1 MKVVDVVGVQKHL
14 LFQGRKKKRRG
25 GQKYILKGVAGCQR
39 RLLDD
44 ELFLCWLRLLPHW
57 RERERVRYINFRLY
71 QQKKSFLVRISQA
84 AKSDCLRDVTWD
96 SFSDPR
102 VSPWLPNDGRSRPGN
117 LTDARLLISVS
128 IFGRRR
134 EMTIRR
140 RGESEEVDGPL
151 PTTSG
156 ILSIHRER
164 ERAQQLRLF
173 VSLSLSPS
181 LSIDRSESIRQCVST
196 RRLIYRLVAFHP
208 QNE

>member
-1 MKVVDVVGVQKHL
+1 MSYFCVGSGY
-14 LFQGRKKKRRG
+14 FRIG
-25 GQKYILKGVAGCQR
+25 
-39 RLLDD
+39 
-44 ELFLCWLRLLPHW
+44 E
-57 RERERVRYINFRLY
+57 RERESGILTSGYISRE
-71 QQKKSFLVRISQA
+71 KSFLVRISQA

-173 VSLSLSPS
+173 VSLSLSLSRSIDPNQSANVCPLDASFIDLS
-181 LSIDRSESIRQCVST
+181 LSIHKT
-196 RRLIYRLVAFHP
+196 
-208 QNE
+208 NN

>member
-1 MKVVDVVGVQKHL
+1 MSDVIGMKVVDVVGVQKHL

-71 QQKKSFLVRISQA
+71 QQKREKSFLVRISQA

-164 ERAQQLRLF
+164 ESPTAAPLCLPL
-173 VSLSLSPS
+173 SLSLS
-181 LSIDRSESIRQCVST
+181 LDRSIRINPPMCV
-196 RRLIYRLVAFHP
+196 H
-208 QNE
+208 